1 MTSHRKF
8 EFAGLL
14 LALMLVGTACGD
26 SSDTTSTAPPAT
38 VATTTAAPTTTV
50 ATVDINAVAADF
62 TTTIPEGWLAVS
74 DITAFKDAMTT
85 ANALV
90 IDVREESEYAEGH
103 IEGAIN
109 IPLRT
114 LSDNLDKIPT
124 DRQVFVYCKSGLRA
138 ALAGSSLHML
148 GYDNVLIFPPSWNG
162 WLDAGEPVSTDAA
175 VAETFAAPAIEPAL
189 FTAAD
194 DFLNNMP
201 EGFLSAGDVTAVK
214 EAIGAGVALL
224 DVRTPEEFA
233 EGHIEGAFNI
243 SLRELTTGLDM
254 IPTDNTVIVY
264 CGSGHRA
271 ALAVPVLQML
281 GFDNTKVFAGSY
293 KAWTAAGE
301 PVVTG

>member
-1 MTSHRKF
+1 MNSHRKYGL
-8 EFAGLL
+8 AGLL
-14 LALMLVGTACGD
+14 LALMLVGAACGD
-26 SSDTTSTAPPAT
+26 SSGSTTTAPPAT

-62 TTTIPEGWLAVS
+62 TSTIPEGWLAVG

-90 IDVREESEYAEGH
+90 IDVRETGEYAEGH

-124 DRQVFVYCKSGLRA
+124 DRQVFVYCKSGHRA
-138 ALAGSSLHML
+138 ALAGSALHML

-162 WLDAGEPVSTDAA
+162 WLDAGEPVSTAP
-175 VAETFAAPAIEPAL
+175 VTAETFAAPEVDAGL
-189 FTAAD
+189 FAAAD
-194 DFLNNMP
+194 SFLSGIP
-201 EGFLSAGDVTAVK
+201 EGFLSAGDVAAVK
-214 EAIGAGVALL
+214 EAMAAGVALL
-224 DVRTPEEFA
+224 DVRTPEEFG
-233 EGHIEGAFNI
+233 EGHIEGALNI
-243 SLRELTTGLDM
+243 SLRELTDGLDA
-254 IPTDNTVIVY
+254 IPTNNTVIVY

-281 GFDNTKVFAGSY
+281 GFDNTKVFSGSY
-293 KAWTAAGE
+293 KAWVAAGE

>member
-1 MTSHRKF
+1 
-8 EFAGLL
+8 
-14 LALMLVGTACGD
+14 
-26 SSDTTSTAPPAT
+26 
-38 VATTTAAPTTTV
+38 TTTMAAL
-50 ATVDINAVAADF
+50 DINAVAADF
-62 TTTIPEGWLAVS
+62 TSTIPEGWLAVS

-90 IDVREESEYAEGH
+90 IDVREEGEYAEGH

-109 IPLRT
+109 IPLRS

-148 GYDNVLIFPPSWNG
+148 GYDNVLIYPPSWNG
-162 WLDAGEPVSTDAA
+162 WLDAGEPVSTTPTI
-175 VAETFAAPAIEPAL
+175 AETFAMPDIDPEL
-189 FTAAD
+189 VTVAD
-194 DFLNNMP
+194 DFLNGIP
-201 EGFLSAGDVTAVK
+201 EGFLSAGSVDSVK
-214 EAIGAGVALL
+214 EAMTAGVALL

-243 SLRELTTGLDM
+243 SLRELTDGLDG

-281 GFDNTKVFAGSY
+281 GFDNTKVFSGSY
-293 KAWTAAGE
+293 KAWIAAGE

>member
-1 MTSHRKF
+1 MKSHRRYGLT
-8 EFAGLL
+8 GLL
-14 LALMLVGTACGD
+14 LALMLVGAACGD
-26 SSDTTSTAPPAT
+26 SSDSTTTAPPAT
-38 VATTTAAPTTTV
+38 VATTTAAPTPTM
-50 ATVDINAVAADF
+50 AALDINAIAADF
-62 TTTIPEGWLAVS
+62 TSTIPEGWLAVS
-74 DITAFKDAMTT
+74 DVTAFKDAMTT

-90 IDVREESEYAEGH
+90 IDVREEGEYAEGH

-109 IPLRT
+109 IPLRS

-148 GYDNVLIFPPSWNG
+148 GYDNVLIYPPSWNG
-162 WLDAGEPVSTDAA
+162 WLDAGEPVSTTP
-175 VAETFAAPAIEPAL
+175 VEAELVAAPALDVQLVTI
-189 FTAAD
+189 AD
-194 DFLNNMP
+194 DFLNGIP

-214 EAIGAGVALL
+214 EAITAGVALL

-233 EGHIEGAFNI
+233 AGHLPGAFNI
-243 SLRELTTGLDM
+243 SLRELTTDLGA

-293 KAWTAAGE
+293 KAWVAAGE
-301 PVVTG
+301 EVVTN